1 MGQQEKVATSLAG
14 AVGEEISASLAPVD
28 AELERR
34 YPGDP
39 GTRQPVHTVYVP
51 GDVFA
56 ADTVRTWGDRALV
69 ALDEHAPDA
78 ASFAAVLGLADDL
91 AEPVYSRVRAKLERE
106 PIEDLRVDFED
117 GYGNRSDAEED
128 EAAARAARLIAEAY
142 EQGTAAPYMGIRM
155 KCMEAP
161 VRARGIRTLDVFLS
175 GLMEAGGLP
184 DGLVLTLPKVTYPEQ
199 VTAMVRL
206 LEAFEKARG
215 LEPGRIGF
223 EIQIETSQSI
233 LAADGTAAV
242 ARMIQAAEGRA
253 TGLHYGTFDYSAC
266 LGVSAAYQ
274 ASDHPAADHAKA
286 VMQVAAAGTGVR
298 VSDGSTNVLPVGPT
312 EKVHDA
318 WRLHFGL
325 TRRALARAYYQGW
338 DMHPGHI
345 PTRYAAV
352 FAFYREGFEQ
362 AAARLARYA
371 NRTGGDVMDEPA
383 TAKALSGYL
392 LRGLDCGA
400 LDIGEV
406 ARLTGLTRADLEG
419 FSARGAATS
428 RHRRSRR
435 RQRVVRRPAGAHVPL
450 QAGRRHP
457 LLLSEQPR
465 SPLAQPPVGPRPR
478 AELLG
483 RRPEQLPQPGRPAQ
497 QVGDERTLR
506 TRMPPRG
513 TGAVAQHAVA
523 VDVGV
528 RAAQHRAVARLDAYV
543 GGGEPGAVEVAG
555 RHRHP
560 SLASI
565 TASCSASSHSRN
577 SSRTVPGAL
586 TGEADT

>member
-1 MGQQEKVATSLAG
+1 MGQGQQEKVATSLAG
-14 AVGEEISASLAPVD
+14 AVSEEISASLAPVD

-56 ADTVRTWGDRALV
+56 ADTLRSWGDQAL
-69 ALDEHAPDA
+69 ALLDEHAPDA
-78 ASFAAVLGLADDL
+78 ASFAAVLGLSDEL
-91 AEPVYSRVRAKLERE
+91 AEPVHARVRAKLERE

-117 GYGNRSDAEED
+117 GYHGRDED
-128 EAAARAARLIAEAY
+128 QDAARAARLIAEAY
-142 EQGTAAPYMGIRM
+142 ENGTAAPYMGIRM

-161 VRARGIRTLDVFLS
+161 VRDRGIRTLDIFLS

-206 LEAFEKARG
+206 LEAFEKTRG

-233 LAADGTAAV
+233 LATDGTATV

-286 VMQVAAAGTGVR
+286 IMQVAAAGTGVR

-312 EKVHDA
+312 AKVHDA
-318 WRLHFGL
+318 WRLHYGL

-371 NRTGGDVMDEPA
+371 NRAGGDVMDEPA

-400 LDIGEV
+400 LDIAEV

-419 FSARGAATS
+419 FAAPRRGDLTVSA
-428 RHRRSRR
+428 
-435 RQRVVRRPAGAHVPL
+435 Q
-450 QAGRRHP
+450 
-457 LLLSEQPR
+457 
-465 SPLAQPPVGPRPR
+465 
-478 AELLG
+478 
-483 RRPEQLPQPGRPAQ
+483 
-497 QVGDERTLR
+497 
-506 TRMPPRG
+506 
-513 TGAVAQHAVA
+513 
-523 VDVGV
+523 
-528 RAAQHRAVARLDAYV
+528 
-543 GGGEPGAVEVAG
+543 
-555 RHRHP
+555 
-560 SLASI
+560 
-565 TASCSASSHSRN
+565 
-577 SSRTVPGAL
+577 
-586 TGEADT
+586 